1 MQYARQRNYYGG
13 GGYSQY
19 FPPAVKWLLIINT
32 AVFVLEFFSYQFAS
46 VNFRW
51 LALVPVEVVF
61 GGRIWELFT
70 YLFLHGGITHLLFNM
85 LALWMFGMDLERDW
99 GSKRF
104 LRYYFLC
111 GVSAGL
117 TVVVAGLLFGDA
129 YARTIG
135 ASGAIYGVLLAYGV
149 LYPDR
154 TVLFFFLFPMKAKYF
169 VMIIGGIVF
178 LNSFQGGGNV
188 SHVAHLGGMVFGYL
202 FLKARLPRTNL
213 IGGANDWYQRWKR
226 DRARRK
232 FQVYM
237 RRRGSDDHG
246 PWIQ

>member
-1 MQYARQRNYYGG
+1 MQYARQRDYYGG
-13 GGYSQY
+13 GGYSRY
-19 FPPAVKWLLIINT
+19 FPPAVKWLLIVNT

-51 LALVPVEVVF
+51 FALVPVEVVF

-99 GSKRF
+99 GTRRF

-111 GVSAGL
+111 GISAGL
-117 TVVVAGLLFGDA
+117 TVVAAGLLLGDA

-202 FLKARLPRTNL
+202 FLKARMPRTHL

-226 DRARRK
+226 ERARRK

-237 RRRGSDDHG
+237 RRHGNDDRG